1 MNAER
6 FLALVEELAWRS
18 AIDGTIQN
26 YTSPPGRRPWE
37 RLVRVS
43 EWRSRMTD
51 DEKKLL
57 DEVIKES
64 TRGALFGLFAMI
76 DGVRKADNDIRR
88 FVIYAQDE
96 EGRRVPINDDGKVD
110 FHDYF
115 AFDSD
120 GLSRVDYPPVPP
132 DAE

>member
-1 MNAER
+1 MDTEQ
-6 FLALVEELAWRS
+6 FLGLVEELVWRS
-18 AIDGTIQN
+18 AIDATIQN
-26 YTSPPGRRPWE
+26 YISPPGRRPGKD
-37 RLVRVS
+37 LVRVS

-51 DEKKLL
+51 DEKKML

-64 TRGALFGLFAMI
+64 TRGALFDLFAMI

-96 EGRRVPINDDGKVD
+96 QGRRVPINDDGAVH

-115 AFDSD
+115 ALLDGD
-120 GLSRVDYPPVPP
+120 EGLSRVDYPPASDV
-132 DAE
+132 